1 MNNIFKAI
9 GLGVLAG
16 VVVGGYMAWKK
27 GKEIQAK
34 IDETFDDDFV
44 NNVVEKTTES
54 LKDINE
60 QMQEKTKE
68 VWKDLEETK
77 KDVLTNIKE
86 RHAALDEEIQKMT
99 DSQSKTIQTLEE
111 IKEEAKAAVAE
122 LVTPVDDTN
131 NKDQEEREKIEKLQ
145 AETEKQLDELLDDLN
160 K

>member
-27 GKEIQAK
+27 GKEIQTK
-34 IDETFDDDFV
+34 IDETFDDNFV
-44 NNVVEKTTES
+44 DNVVNKTTES
-54 LKDINE
+54 LKNVNE
-60 QMQEKTKE
+60 QMQEKAKE
-68 VWKDLEETK
+68 AWKDLEETK
-77 KDVLTNIKE
+77 KNTFNSIKE
-86 RHAALDEEIQKMT
+86 RHENLDAEIKKMN

-122 LVTPVDDTN
+122 LVTSDENTSD
-131 NKDQEEREKIEKLQ
+131 KEHRERIGKLQ
-145 AETEKQLDELLDDLN
+145 AETEKQLDDLLDDLN